1 MYNVYQTAGCVSV
14 GCNVEFVR
22 GWDQIEPS
30 IYSAEG
36 LQRRGDRDGGI
47 DISED
52 KSNHLLIKPSTTA
65 GSYTQTPY
73 INRNTMSWGMVL
85 MRALVYSEG

>member
-1 MYNVYQTAGCVSV
+1 M
-14 GCNVEFVR
+14 R

-52 KSNHLLIKPSTTA
+52 KSNHLLIKPSTTV
-65 GSYTQTPY
+65 GSYTLTPY
-73 INRNTMSWGMVL
+73 LNKNTMSWWTVL
-85 MRALVYSEG
+85 MRALVYSGG